1 MHLSEPKDAAA
12 GTASS
17 VGADGATVSLAPP
30 SLGSAAHRAARNAA
44 AVAAAEI
51 SGKVATL
58 AYTIAAARTLGPDD
72 FGVFAYAVSF
82 SLLVATIP
90 AWGFD
95 PILVQRGSADPAKIR
110 VLFSETL
117 TWRTALAVPVFG
129 AAALAG
135 FATRPDSRSAVAL
148 LVVLAASMVDVY
160 GDAGR
165 SAAAALERQGGTS
178 KAFLVQRISTAI
190 LAISALVLGFGVIGL
205 CLAYLA
211 GSLIGIIGVAVAL
224 RRLGVGFDLRS
235 VNREGMAR
243 TGRLSVAIGLDTVV
257 SLLLFRVDQVILG
270 ALKGDA
276 AVGEYAA
283 AYRLLETVLFL
294 SWAVGRAVLPS
305 MSSRPD
311 GRRVGR
317 GFEQAVAAVALVY
330 VPFGVLLL
338 MEAEP
343 AIRLLYGSAYAAA
356 GAPIARWLAP
366 APLLFAMSYLGAYA
380 LLAQDRRWAMFGTSF
395 AAAAFNVGANFLLI
409 PSLSGTGAAIATTTS
424 FGVETVATLALLV
437 PAVGWIR
444 LDRALVLP
452 AVASAAMAVAV
463 ATLRTNVLVEAAV
476 GGVVYLGVWYVLA
489 RWRSPD
495 QLAIIRSV
503 IPWRR

>member
-1 MHLSEPKDAAA
+1 
-12 GTASS
+12 
-17 VGADGATVSLAPP
+17 
-30 SLGSAAHRAARNAA
+30 
-44 AVAAAEI
+44 
-51 SGKVATL
+51 
-58 AYTIAAARTLGPDD
+58 
-72 FGVFAYAVSF
+72 
-82 SLLVATIP
+82 
-90 AWGFD
+90 
-95 PILVQRGSADPAKIR
+95 
-110 VLFSETL
+110 
-117 TWRTALAVPVFG
+117 
-129 AAALAG
+129 
-135 FATRPDSRSAVAL
+135 
-148 LVVLAASMVDVY
+148 
-160 GDAGR
+160 
-165 SAAAALERQGGTS
+165 
-178 KAFLVQRISTAI
+178 
-190 LAISALVLGFGVIGL
+190 
-205 CLAYLA
+205 
-211 GSLIGIIGVAVAL
+211 
-224 RRLGVGFDLRS
+224 
-235 VNREGMAR
+235 
-243 TGRLSVAIGLDTVV
+243 
-257 SLLLFRVDQVILG
+257 
-270 ALKGDA
+270 
-276 AVGEYAA
+276 
-283 AYRLLETVLFL
+283 
-294 SWAVGRAVLPS
+294 
-305 MSSRPD
+305 
-311 GRRVGR
+311 
-317 GFEQAVAAVALVY
+317 EQAVAAVALVY

-437 PAVGWIR
+437 PAVGWVR

-452 AVASAAMAVAV
+452 AVASAAMAVAL